1 VPFASGNQAL
11 HHVLEQCEGL
21 PMLSAIVTSDSIDVL
36 AEQLAAWCTM
46 VTGGD
51 YFNFSFYDTQRLPAI
66 FAGLMP

>member
-1 VPFASGNQAL
+1 
-11 HHVLEQCEGL
+11 
-21 PMLSAIVTSDSIDVL
+21 MLSAIVTSDSIDVL